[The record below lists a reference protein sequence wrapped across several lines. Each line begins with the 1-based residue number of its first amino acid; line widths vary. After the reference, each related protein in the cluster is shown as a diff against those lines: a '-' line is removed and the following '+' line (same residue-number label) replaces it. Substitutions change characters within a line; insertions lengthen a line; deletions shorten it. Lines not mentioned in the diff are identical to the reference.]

1 MILIA
6 PFTTT
11 ETDHKIIPTL
21 IAHSLTFPAP
31 LPPAL
36 LSHNIICC
44 LDKYKWNE
52 YEIMFL
58 LSLHRIP

>member
-6 PFTTT
+6 RFTTT
-11 ETDHKIIPTL
+11 ETDHKIVLNTL
-21 IAHSLTFPAP
+21 TSHSPCSSL
-31 LPPAL
+31 
-36 LSHNIICC
+36 NIICC

-58 LSLHRIP
+58 LSLQHIP

>member
-6 PFTTT
+6 QFTTT
-11 ETDHKIIPTL
+11 ETDHKIVLTL
-21 IAHSLTFPAP
+21 IASHSPAP
-31 LPPAL
+31 PAP
-36 LSHNIICC
+36 SHNIICC